1 MSTADPLLVETLTR
15 MLEEH
20 CTPEVVDRAERG
32 EWPKELWDT
41 LEAAG
46 LPLAWV
52 PETRGG
58 AGASL
63 ADGFGIVRVAARY
76 AAPVPLAETLLAG
89 WTLSQAGVD
98 APPGPLSAAPTRT
111 DDAPA
116 LNSRGRLSGVLRGVP
131 FASDARALVLVARRG
146 DGVAM
151 AMLKLDADRHRDRVG
166 RGSSLAGEPQDDVS
180 LDDLIPDVITNLPA
194 GFDLA
199 QRRVGATLRAQQIAG
214 ALEAALEQSLRYAGD
229 RSQFGRPIAKFQSVQ
244 HNLAVLAGEAAAA
257 GAAADAAASAI
268 ARFGAGDDRAFRAVA
283 AAKIRAG
290 EAAGSGAAI
299 AHNADFFDSL
309 RIPASP
315 RVAAGPCPPK
325 ARNRSGRTSTR
336 PRSACCSFEHAVP
349 ISSKACEPDILPET
363 VPPRVPVVTPA
374 PLGGRNMGPPG
385 GRRNRPLEP
394 SVRSRRM

>member
-1 MSTADPLLVETLTR
+1 MSAADPLLVETLTW

-20 CTPEVVDRAERG
+20 CTPEVVDRAEQG
-32 EWPKELWDT
+32 EWPQTLWDT

-116 LNSRGRLSGVLRGVP
+116 LNSRDRLSGVLRGVP

-151 AMLKLDADRHRDRVG
+151 AMLKLDADRHRDRVK
-166 RGSSLAGEPQDDVS
+166 RSSSLAGEPQDDVS
-180 LDDLIPDVITNLPA
+180 LHDLIPDVIADLPA
-194 GFDLA
+194 EFALV
-199 QRRVGATLRAQQIAG
+199 QRRIGATLRAQQIAG
-214 ALEAALEQSLRYAGD
+214 ALEAALQQSLRYAGD
-229 RSQFGRPIAKFQSVQ
+229 RSQFGRPIAKFQAVQ
-244 HNLAVLAGEAAAA
+244 HNLAVLAGEVAAA

-290 EAAGSGAAI
+290 EAAGSGSAI
-299 AHNADFFDSL
+299 AHQVHGAIGFTREYSLQQRTRRLWSWRDDFGPEAEWADEL
-309 RIPASP
+309 GRL
-315 RVAAGPCPPK
+315 VAAAG
-325 ARNRSGRTSTR
+325 ADRLWADL
-336 PRSACCSFEHAVP
+336 SA
-349 ISSKACEPDILPET
+349 D
-363 VPPRVPVVTPA
+363 
-374 PLGGRNMGPPG
+374 
-385 GRRNRPLEP
+385 
-394 SVRSRRM
+394 

>member
-1 MSTADPLLVETLTR
+1 MSAADTLLVETLTR

-20 CTPEVVDRAERG
+20 CTPEVVARAEQG

-46 LPLAWV
+46 LPCAWV

-98 APPGPLSAAPTRT
+98 VPPGPLSAAPTRT
-111 DDAPA
+111 DDAPT
-116 LNSRGRLSGVLRGVP
+116 LDSRDRLSGVLRGVS
-131 FASDARALVLVARRG
+131 FVSDARALVLVARRG

-151 AMLKLDADRHRDRVG
+151 AMLELDAERHRERIA
-166 RGSSLAGEPQDDVS
+166 RGASLAGEPQDDVS
-180 LDDLIPDVITNLPA
+180 LDDLIPDVIADLPA
-194 GFDLA
+194 AFDLV

-214 ALEAALEQSLRYAGD
+214 ALEAALELSLRYAGE
-229 RSQFGRPIAKFQSVQ
+229 RSQFGRPIARFQAVQ

-257 GAAADAAASAI
+257 GAAADAAASAL
-268 ARFGAGDDRAFRAVA
+268 ARFGAGDERAFHAVA

-299 AHNADFFDSL
+299 AHQVHGAIGFTREYRLQQRTRRLWSWRDDFGPEAQWADEL
-309 RIPASP
+309 GRRIA
-315 RVAAGPCPPK
+315 AAG
-325 ARNRSGRTSTR
+325 ADRLWADL
-336 PRSACCSFEHAVP
+336 SA
-349 ISSKACEPDILPET
+349 D
-363 VPPRVPVVTPA
+363 
-374 PLGGRNMGPPG
+374 
-385 GRRNRPLEP
+385 
-394 SVRSRRM
+394 

>member
-151 AMLKLDADRHRDRVG
+151 AMLKLDADRRRDRVG

-180 LDDLIPDVITNLPA
+180 LDDLVPDVITNLPA

-229 RSQFGRPIAKFQSVQ
+229 RSQFGRPIAKFQAVQ

-299 AHNADFFDSL
+299 AHQVHGAIGFTREYSLQQRTRRLWSWRDDFGPEAEWADEL
-309 RIPASP
+309 GRL
-315 RVAAGPCPPK
+315 VAAAG
-325 ARNRSGRTSTR
+325 ADRLWADL
-336 PRSACCSFEHAVP
+336 SA
-349 ISSKACEPDILPET
+349 D
-363 VPPRVPVVTPA
+363 
-374 PLGGRNMGPPG
+374 
-385 GRRNRPLEP
+385 
-394 SVRSRRM
+394 

>member
-1 MSTADPLLVETLTR
+1 MSAADPLLIETLTR

-20 CTPEVVDRAERG
+20 CPPEVVARAEQG
-32 EWPKELWDT
+32 EWPRTLWDT
-41 LEAAG
+41 LEATG

-52 PETRGG
+52 PETHGG

-89 WTLSQAGVD
+89 WTLSQAGVN
-98 APPGPLSAAPTRT
+98 APPGPLAAAPNRA

-116 LNSRGRLSGVLRGVP
+116 LDSQGRLSGTLRRVP

-151 AMLKLDADRHRDRVG
+151 AMVNLDADRHRERMG
-166 RGSSLAGEPQDDVS
+166 RGASLAGEPQDDVV
-180 LDDLIPDVITNLPA
+180 LDNLIPDVIADLPA
-194 GFDLA
+194 EFDLA
-199 QRRVGATLRAQQIAG
+199 QRRMGATLRAQQIAG
-214 ALEAALEQSLRYAGD
+214 ALEAALEQSIQYAVE
-229 RSQFGRPIAKFQSVQ
+229 RSQFGRPIARFQAVQ

-268 ARFGAGDDRAFRAVA
+268 ARFGAADERAFRAVA

-299 AHNADFFDSL
+299 AHQVHGAIGFTREYSLQQRTRRLWSWRDDFGPEAQWADEL
-309 RIPASP
+309 GR
-315 RVAAGPCPPK
+315 RVAAAG
-325 ARNRSGRTSTR
+325 ADRLWADLIAS
-336 PRSACCSFEHAVP
+336 
-349 ISSKACEPDILPET
+349 
-363 VPPRVPVVTPA
+363 
-374 PLGGRNMGPPG
+374 
-385 GRRNRPLEP
+385 
-394 SVRSRRM
+394 